1 MFTLTLLMFLE
12 TASFFPS
19 QITSRNQD
27 LTLRKRVFS
36 LSAGS
41 GRKNDHYYHKLS
53 EEKQHSEVMDA
64 LFADGSSL
72 VPIYLVGQGTLSVS
86 SNRTNSSKIKQRVFF
101 LSATENAK
109 QQIPSVILPMNSPS
123 ELKLVSFAAAKRRLS
138 KSVLLSLN
146 MLLVN
151 RDGAVFDNL
160 PWSTWSMDPQNRNRD
175 AAGNAIE
182 EKLHLGK
189 RDAYYRLMG
198 KDWQGRSLAIGNLA
212 LRLKYMLD
220 PKNYDGDES
229 IGLDDDLEM
238 SRSLLAKR
246 VLELKLRETRMEL
259 AGLES
264 DISIATNNKQI
275 EGIALLQSKM
285 SDLEE
290 MLQTLEADMK
300 TLSEK
305 TENTSSLLA
314 TVLEKIANWSTKD
327 GENAAPYRGATGY
340 SPMLDTK
347 EDIDGSLLPYT
358 SPFDVL
364 KEILEDQLKARVIG
378 CVLENSS
385 LLKGNTVLGG
395 AIVLQRITAT
405 KTRKIMGE
413 ELTFE
418 DVDEDFGNIDVK
430 GGALKIVECNTD
442 EAIGISL
449 AHNVPLKVSLALFQQ
464 MSLCAEPIPK
474 KKVSSQNILDAIP
487 KWQTSDADVTLQIE
501 GESQLPGMSSPISIP
516 GNFDDVPSDSSSLF
530 PVDSPIKSI
539 DEYDELSDEDK
550 AKTLLEMSNFSGKL
564 PRPRVVRQ
572 SESNP
577 LDELLLPLI
586 DETVRKQYLIR
597 DAERKGDNELVK
609 ELKSTKSRRQK
620 AIEKAESARKE
631 GNSDLANRWDSES
644 DFLESLRADSTQDEG
659 SYNRFLDKDD
669 WYERDRQATANRIK
683 KSSFGTLLD
692 GIE

>member
-1 MFTLTLLMFLE
+1 MFPE
-12 TASFFPS
+12 TEPFFTS
-19 QITSRNQD
+19 QIRSSNQD
-27 LTLRKRVFS
+27 LTIRKRAFS
-36 LSAGS
+36 LSVGS
-41 GRKNDHYYHKLS
+41 GRKSDHYYRELS
-53 EEKQHSEVMDA
+53 EERQHSEVMDA

-72 VPIYLVGQGTLSVS
+72 VPIYLVGQGILSVS
-86 SNRTNSSKIKQRVFF
+86 SNRTNSSKIKQGVFF

-109 QQIPSVILPMNSPS
+109 QKMPCVILPMNSPS
-123 ELKLVSFAAAKRRLS
+123 ELKLVSFAAAKRPLS

-160 PWSTWSMDPQNRNRD
+160 PWSTWSKDPQNRNRD

-182 EKLHLGK
+182 EKFHLGK

-220 PKNYDGDES
+220 TENYDDDEN

-264 DISIATNNKQI
+264 DISIATKNKQI
-275 EGIALLQSKM
+275 EGIVLLQSKM
-285 SDLEE
+285 SDLEQTI
-290 MLQTLEADMK
+290 QTLEADMN
-300 TLSEK
+300 TLSER
-305 TENTSSLLA
+305 TGSTSSLLA
-314 TVLEKIANWSTKD
+314 MILERIANWSTED

-347 EDIDGSLLPYT
+347 GDIDGSLLPYT

-364 KEILEDQLKARVIG
+364 KEILEDQLNAKVIG
-378 CVLENSS
+378 CVLENTS

-405 KTRKIMGE
+405 KTQKIMGE

-430 GGALKIVECNTD
+430 GGELKIVECSTD

-449 AHNVPLKVSLALFQQ
+449 AHNVPLKVASALLKQ
-464 MSLCAEPIPK
+464 MSLRAEPISENNG
-474 KKVSSQNILDAIP
+474 SSQNILDTIP
-487 KWQTSDADVTLQIE
+487 QWQTSDADVSLQIE
-501 GESQLPGMSSPISIP
+501 GESQLPRMSSPISIP

-530 PVDSPIKSI
+530 PVDSPIRSI

-597 DAERKGDNELVK
+597 DAERKGDNELVE
-609 ELKSTKSRRQK
+609 ELKSTKSRRQN
-620 AIEKAESARKE
+620 AIEKAEDARKE
-631 GNSDLANRWDSES
+631 GNNDLASQWDSES